1 MTMIHEPRAG
11 PYEFSAAY
19 EPTTRRHQVLLVLVG
34 MGSPILCHFIL
45 GALASLE
52 LRGQALGERFG
63 HPTYL
68 QFNLLW
74 TLVFTPLSLA
84 FYIWLPRSLATILN
98 ALTLRAHAVRS
109 LDPASP
115 ARTLDDETRRLASAF
130 RALWGSRLWLWA
142 ALGTVT
148 CHSLYLW
155 FRVWPRERQSL
166 HPFWLES
173 SWYRPFF
180 LVGYATTLVVLWL
193 FVIKGVLVVVLVAK
207 WFRRFDIAVTPLHP
221 DGVGGLAVVQQHV
234 FRVLAFATFFG
245 SLTWVYALRVLE
257 IHSYGRP
264 GASVWDVLLRAD
276 LAGML
281 LVYLLAAPV
290 CAVLPMLH
298 AHLRMVDARNR
309 ALGTISDEYNRVI
322 ADITLSGAAR
332 DVDFGGSTK
341 RLTDLGQ
348 AHDTIHAR
356 YPVYPVRVPKLALG
370 FAITYLPLVK
380 FVLEMLPRVGI
391 TRS

>member
-1 MTMIHEPRAG
+1 MVREPSAG
-11 PYEFSAAY
+11 PYDFGAAY
-19 EPTTRRHQVLLVLVG
+19 EPATRRHQALFVLLG

-45 GALASLE
+45 GALASHE
-52 LRGQALGERFG
+52 LRGYPLGERFG

-84 FYIWLPRSLATILN
+84 FYVRLPRTLAAILN

-109 LDPASP
+109 VDPASP
-115 ARTLDDETRRLASAF
+115 ARTREDETRRLASAF
-130 RALWGSRLWLWA
+130 RALWGRGLWLWA
-142 ALGTVT
+142 ALGMVMG
-148 CHSLYLW
+148 HSLYLW
-155 FRVWPRERQSL
+155 FRVWPRERPSL

-193 FVIKGVLVVVLVAK
+193 FVIKGVLVVILVAK

-221 DGVGGLAVVQQHV
+221 DGVGGLAVVQQQV
-234 FRVLAFATFFG
+234 FRVLVFATFFG
-245 SLTWVYALRVLE
+245 CLTWAYALRVLE
-257 IHSYGRP
+257 IHSHGRP
-264 GASVWDVLLRAD
+264 EATLWDVLLRAD

-290 CAVLPMLH
+290 CAVLPLQH

-322 ADITLSGAAR
+322 ADITSSGAAR
-332 DVDFGGSTK
+332 DADFGGSTR
-341 RLTDLGQ
+341 RLTDLGL
-348 AHDTIHAR
+348 AYDTIHAR

-370 FAITYLPLVK
+370 FAVTYLPLVK